1 MRLNL
6 NQLNLNIMNRFPNIK
21 ALRLRNN
28 FKQEYVA
35 DVLGM
40 SQPEYSKIETGARRI
55 ELAVLKELCKLY
67 DVELEVLMRT
77 QSTLEDLALESMG
90 MSSRYTQPVNNDV
103 MERLMDNYSNLLQNY
118 ISQQKMQEKIIERLM
133 PPEH

>member
-1 MRLNL
+1 
-6 NQLNLNIMNRFPNIK
+6 MNRFPNIK

-28 FKQEYVA
+28 LKQEYVA

-40 SQPEYSKIETGARRI
+40 SQPEYSKIETGVRKI

-77 QSTLEDLALESMG
+77 QSTLEDLALESLG
-90 MSSRYTQPVNNDV
+90 VGSRLTQPVNEEV
-103 MERLMDNYSNLLQNY
+103 IGKLMDNYSELLQNY
-118 ISQQKMQEKIIERLM
+118 IRQQKMQEKIIERLM
-133 PPEH
+133 PPER

>member
-1 MRLNL
+1 
-6 NQLNLNIMNRFPNIK
+6 MNRFPNIK

-40 SQPEYSKIETGARRI
+40 SQPEYSKVETGARKI

-77 QSTLEDLALESMG
+77 QSTLEDLALESLG
-90 MSSRYTQPVNNDV
+90 MSSRFAQPVNQDV
-103 MERLMDNYSNLLQNY
+103 MERLMDNYSSLLQNY
-118 ISQQKMQEKIIERLM
+118 INQQKMQEKIIERLM
-133 PPEH
+133 PPER

>member
-1 MRLNL
+1 
-6 NQLNLNIMNRFPNIK
+6 MNRFPNIK

-40 SQPEYSKIETGARRI
+40 SQPEYSKIETGSRRI
-55 ELAVLKELCKLY
+55 EIAVLKELCKLY

-77 QSTLEDLALESMG
+77 QSTLEDLALESLG
-90 MSSRYTQPVNNDV
+90 VSARLAQPVNHEV
-103 MERLMDNYSNLLQNY
+103 MERLMDNYSSLLQNY
-118 ISQQKMQEKIIERLM
+118 ITQQKMQEKIIDRLM
-133 PPEH
+133 PPER

>member
-1 MRLNL
+1 
-6 NQLNLNIMNRFPNIK
+6 MNRFPNIK

>member
-1 MRLNL
+1 
-6 NQLNLNIMNRFPNIK
+6 MNRFPNIK

-28 FKQEYVA
+28 LKQEYVA

-40 SQPEYSKIETGARRI
+40 SQPEYSKIETGVRKI

-77 QSTLEDLALESMG
+77 QSTLEDLALESLG
-90 MSSRYTQPVNNDV
+90 VSSRLTQPVNEEV
-103 MERLMDNYSNLLQNY
+103 IGKLMDNYSELLQNY
-118 ISQQKMQEKIIERLM
+118 IRQQKVQEKIIERLM
-133 PPEH
+133 PPER

>member
-1 MRLNL
+1 
-6 NQLNLNIMNRFPNIK
+6 MNRFPNIK

-40 SQPEYSKIETGARRI
+40 SQPEYSKIETGARKI
-55 ELAVLKELCKLY
+55 DLAVLKELCKLY
-67 DVELEVLMRT
+67 DVELEVLMRS
-77 QSTLEDLALESMG
+77 QSTLEDLALESLG
-90 MSSRYTQPVNNDV
+90 ASSRFAQPVNHDV
-103 MERLMDNYSNLLQNY
+103 MERLMDNYSSLLQNY

-133 PPEH
+133 PPKI

>member
-1 MRLNL
+1 
-6 NQLNLNIMNRFPNIK
+6 MNRFPNIK

-40 SQPEYSKIETGARRI
+40 SQPEYSKIETGARKI

-77 QSTLEDLALESMG
+77 QSTLEDLALDSLG
-90 MSSRYTQPVNNDV
+90 MSSRFAQPVNQEV
-103 MERLMDNYSNLLQNY
+103 MERLMDNYSHLLQNY
-118 ISQQKMQEKIIERLM
+118 INQQKMQEKIIERLM
-133 PPEH
+133 PPER

>member
-1 MRLNL
+1 
-6 NQLNLNIMNRFPNIK
+6 MNRFPNIK

-28 FKQEYVA
+28 LKQEYVA

-40 SQPEYSKIETGARRI
+40 SQPEYSKIETGVRKI

-77 QSTLEDLALESMG
+77 QSTLEDLALESLG
-90 MSSRYTQPVNNDV
+90 VGSRLTQPVNEEV
-103 MERLMDNYSNLLQNY
+103 IGKLMDNYSELLQNY
-118 ISQQKMQEKIIERLM
+118 IRQQKVQEKIIERLM
-133 PPEH
+133 PPER

>member
-1 MRLNL
+1 
-6 NQLNLNIMNRFPNIK
+6 MNRFPNIK

-40 SQPEYSKIETGARRI
+40 SQPEYSKIETGARKI

-67 DVELEVLMRT
+67 DVELEVVMRS
-77 QSTLEDLALESMG
+77 QSTLEDIALESMG
-90 MSSRYTQPVNNDV
+90 MSTRFAQPVSQEV
-103 MERLMDNYSNLLQNY
+103 MERLMDNYSSLLQNF
-118 ISQQKMQEKIIERLM
+118 INQQKMQERIMEKLM
-133 PPEH
+133 PSGIK